1 MPHADAWRDN
11 LAVPAEMP
19 HPCCK
24 ISAAEEFLVITAI
37 LDAAE

>member
-1 MPHADAWRDN
+1 MPHADGRRDN

-19 HPCCK
+19 HPRRK
-24 ISAAEEFLVITAI
+24 SSPAEEFSMITAI

>member
-1 MPHADAWRDN
+1 MPHADARRDN

-19 HPCCK
+19 LPRRK

>member
-11 LAVPAEMP
+11 LAVTAEMP
-19 HPCCK
+19 HPRCK
-24 ISAAEEFLVITAI
+24 ISAAEEFSMITAI